1 MMWKPNSVR
10 TTSEIAPGRRRNA
23 TSSNSFTITPRRNQ
37 PSTPPCSRD
46 TLSAEYFFATSA
58 KVAPPFFRSATT
70 SDSASCSARTLAA
83 ESGFGTITIWRKEMA
98 AGRLACCSR
107 FDSQN
112 ARISASDGAI
122 GRSFPLCLS
131 PSINRCCW
139 IARRCWSASQRRHS
153 SSDTNPAARSCA
165 WKTGIEVNCLRTFWT
180 VCSTASCTSW
190 SVTLIVVSR
199 SACWTSS
206 SSSTICERIW
216 RRAASF
222 PAESSGTFTPC
233 DCARTSCSST
243 CDARIGLV
251 PTTATTRSTGRS
263 VAARPCAAARGAER
277 ERAASAA
284 TTTVRTSARMS
295 VRRLAA
301 AALRRDR
308 RRARRPFQTR
318 GGGPV
323 RRRVRGPDGLRALHC
338 ARDSRLV
345 ERPRLALAQRARQE
359 GRDRDEGRAALGDR
373 LVHIAVDVRHGQLH
387 PRGGGRGGVLEQ
399 LGRHPEH
406 ALETRQARV
415 VLGAQLSP
423 VARVELNA
431 GLVHLDEQHFALRQ
445 HLEELLQLGVAR
457 RGDPA
462 HVVRV
467 ERQQPPR
474 QVLHLERAS
483 AIRDQRPVVGPGGHD
498 LRHRLAHQRRCAGSD
513 LELPLFREAVQVQG
527 VELGGARVLEIGAER
542 VPHLGERWPADDVEA
557 ERRPDHGSHRARWE
571 RPRGAVERG
580 DELPAWRGRQIATPR
595 LGSRVLRVAPGELRE
610 VEPTLRSGLHQDRG
624 GLLLLLLLHH
634 RHGALRNPDEDVLE
648 QPHGAGLERRIR
660 LDGRELAARR
670 DQPVVIALP
679 LELCHHRP
687 LCGEHQCRIVQVAP
701 AAELRREL

>member
-10 TTSEIAPGRRRNA
+10 TTSEIAPGLRRNA

-46 TLSAEYFFATSA
+46 TLSAGYFFAMSA
-58 KVAPPFFRSATT
+58 KVAPPLFRSVTT

-122 GRSFPLCLS
+122 GRSFPFCLS
-131 PSINRCCW
+131 PSINRCCR

-165 WKTGIEVNCLRTFWT
+165 WNSGIEVNCLRTFWT

-263 VAARPCAAARGAER
+263 VAARRCAAARGAER

-295 VRRLAA
+295 VPRLAA
-301 AALRRDR
+301 AALRRHR

-318 GGGPV
+318 GGGGGSV
-323 RRRVRGPDGLRALHC
+323 RRRVRGPDGLCALHP
-338 ARDSRLV
+338 A
-345 ERPRLALAQRARQE
+345 
-359 GRDRDEGRAALGDR
+359 
-373 LVHIAVDVRHGQLH
+373 
-387 PRGGGRGGVLEQ
+387 
-399 LGRHPEH
+399 H
-406 ALETRQARV
+406 ALEARQARV

-423 VARVELNA
+423 VAGVELNA
-431 GLVHLDEQHFALRQ
+431 GPVHLDEQHFALRQ
-445 HLEELLQLGVAR
+445 HLEELVQLGVAR

-467 ERQQPPR
+467 ERQQPPC

-498 LRHRLAHQRRCAGSD
+498 LRHGLAHQRRCAGSD

-557 ERRPDHGSHRARWE
+557 ERRPDHGSHRAR
-571 RPRGAVERG
+571 R
-580 DELPAWRGRQIATPR
+580 
-595 LGSRVLRVAPGELRE
+595 
-610 VEPTLRSGLHQDRG
+610 
-624 GLLLLLLLHH
+624 
-634 RHGALRNPDEDVLE
+634 
-648 QPHGAGLERRIR
+648 
-660 LDGRELAARR
+660 
-670 DQPVVIALP
+670 
-679 LELCHHRP
+679 
-687 LCGEHQCRIVQVAP
+687 
-701 AAELRREL
+701 